1 MVKLALDSGPS
12 ASAGFLSGI
21 THWPGPCVSQC
32 PLPCTACN
40 TASDIISILTLFDV
54 KDESLRHFR
63 YMQNLWQKRA
73 SMTVICA
80 RVAVPVGFNV
90 VGVVPEMIPFA

>member
-1 MVKLALDSGPS
+1 MAAAQYHAQRKRSTDVYKR
-12 ASAGFLSGI
+12 
-21 THWPGPCVSQC
+21 Q
-32 PLPCTACN
+32 PLPCPACN

-80 RVAVPVGFNV
+80 RVAVPVGFSV
-90 VGVVPEMIPFA
+90 VGVVPAMMPFA